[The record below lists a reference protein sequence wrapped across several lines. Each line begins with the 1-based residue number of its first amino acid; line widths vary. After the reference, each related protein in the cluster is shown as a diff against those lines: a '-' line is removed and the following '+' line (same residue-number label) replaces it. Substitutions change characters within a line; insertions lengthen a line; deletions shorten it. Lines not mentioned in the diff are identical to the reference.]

1 MKDDIIQ
8 KFINKVFLLLSNE
21 ETKKYIQIY
30 LIDPILNH
38 VLDRLFP
45 YIIVSCVLIIILII
59 SILTI
64 CIITYYQIYSRFPT
78 IK

>member
-64 CIITYYQIYSRFPT
+64 CIITYYQIYSKFPT
-78 IK
+78 